1 MFGKCIGMC
10 VRTLANSKRT
20 NYIIII
26 ASADAH
32 QKLKVLSFLLLS
44 AFNTTK
50 LLNLVGEI
58 IACERRRPR
67 EPGQKLVVKL
77 ESTLIP

>member
-1 MFGKCIGMC
+1 MC
-10 VRTLANSKRT
+10 VRTLDDSKRT

-26 ASADAH
+26 ASADAQ
-32 QKLKVLSFLLLS
+32 QKGCVCCHFWLFS

-58 IACERRRPR
+58 IECERRRPR